1 MAWFTRDVT
10 RTLMAE
16 GPVLLFGL
24 AGSILTARLLGP
36 DARGVY
42 ALCFML
48 AQSAAFVGTLH
59 LGPAMTY
66 VIGRGG
72 LSPAR
77 VMGAGLPLAGLLGL
91 LVYGVLSIGEPLLLQ
106 AFEALSET
114 TTGRAA
120 VLAAFMLINGVV
132 LEFFRAADDLDRYNV
147 CRMLNP
153 GIRIA
158 ALVTAF
164 ATGGRLDEALLAVI
178 VGEVACLAIALAI
191 LLARTRPVF
200 DGTPAI
206 AVSLLKFGA
215 RLEGAAIIGQVDLRI
230 AGFIVAYFAAAD
242 QLAFYAIAEGLVFY
256 VVTIPTLVGHVLLPK
271 IAREGA
277 EVAADMTAA
286 ACRSTLF
293 VTSGMLLVLGA
304 ASQPLLRLLYGEEYL
319 PAAMILVVLLPVA
332 LGRSGLRILGRYIIV
347 SNQLYW
353 IGVANTVSLAA
364 HVALLFLWVPTYGV
378 IGAAAATSVSV
389 MLRFA
394 ILIEAF
400 RRLSDIGLLE
410 ILLVRGTDI
419 TRIWRAGLD
428 ILSLR
433 ALRSSPK
440 GDA

>member
-1 MAWFTRDVT
+1 MVDKKFP
-10 RTLMAE
+10 L
-16 GPVLLFGL
+16 
-24 AGSILTARLLGP
+24 GSLVHGRVVSLVDYG
-36 DARGVY
+36 
-42 ALCFML
+42 
-48 AQSAAFVGTLH
+48 AFVELEEGVEGLVHVSEMSWTKKVVNPNKVLNVGDEVDAIVSELDMANRRISLSLRQTEANPWEDLANDFPVGTIIEGHVRNLTEF
-59 LGPAMTY
+59 GAFVEITDE
-66 VIGRGG
+66 IDG
-72 LSPAR
+72 LIHVS
-77 VMGAGLPLAGLLGL
+77 
-91 LVYGVLSIGEPLLLQ
+91 
-106 AFEALSET
+106 
-114 TTGRAA
+114 
-120 VLAAFMLINGVV
+120 
-132 LEFFRAADDLDRYNV
+132 
-147 CRMLNP
+147 LNP

-158 ALVTAF
+158 ALAAAF

-178 VGEVACLAIALAI
+178 VGEVAFLAISLAI

-206 AVSLLKFGA
+206 AGSLLKFGA

-256 VVTIPTLVGHVLLPK
+256 VVTIPTLVGQVLLPK
-271 IAREGA
+271 IAREDA

-304 ASQPLLRLLYGEEYL
+304 VSHPLLGLLYGEEYL

-347 SNQLYW
+347 SNHLYW
-353 IGVANTVSLAA
+353 IGAANAASLAA
-364 HVALLFLWVPTYGV
+364 HVALLVHWVPTYGV

-394 ILIEAF
+394 ILVAAF
-400 RRLSDIGLLE
+400 RRLTDVGLLE
-410 ILLVRGTDI
+410 ILLVRGDDI